1 MQNIPVVNM
10 VCFLLKMISN
20 LHVSVEVSGD
30 NHKSLPD
37 VSRRDIR
44 QRFEKLQPVGK
55 ARWPRSQ
62 LCQPGRRY
70 VVVHSPQPVEQASTD
85 LQMKLVYT
93 ILFKKS

>member
-1 MQNIPVVNM
+1 MKNIPVVNM

-55 ARWPRSQ
+55 AR
-62 LCQPGRRY
+62 
-70 VVVHSPQPVEQASTD
+70 
-85 LQMKLVYT
+85 
-93 ILFKKS
+93 